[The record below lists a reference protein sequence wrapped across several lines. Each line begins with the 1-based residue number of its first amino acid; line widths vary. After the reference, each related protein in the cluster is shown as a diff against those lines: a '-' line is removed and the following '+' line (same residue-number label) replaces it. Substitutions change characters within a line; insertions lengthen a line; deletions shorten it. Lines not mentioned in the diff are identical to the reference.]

1 MSSSFLLLQVFIDA
15 NVTYVFNEMVTS
27 SEHERTQTVQKVSFK
42 FFTEMVEIVLP
53 NEFALLETAVYQL
66 KALAKM
72 TELMCQRNIFV
83 RSDHGL
89 GLDHRKVIQ
98 SMMEKVNT
106 LSLSLSLRGSTL
118 KKQKKK
124 KRKRS
129 SDEIKKSNL
138 IATPCLKLILLCLQM
153 DHNFWKIFIHVWIP
167 LLHQW
172 QWSHSLKCVGVLV
185 SSLQAFAKVRQL
197 DAYTELFCAV
207 SKNSPTLSISK
218 ESDDMNVSMTLACEN
233 KYQQTAQDAL
243 ARCPA
248 GQVKMLWNILER
260 DLTRR

>member
-1 MSSSFLLLQVFIDA
+1 MLIA
-15 NVTYVFNEMVTS
+15 
-27 SEHERTQTVQKVSFK
+27 QTVQVDS
-42 FFTEMVEIVLP
+42 VARLV
-53 NEFALLETAVYQL
+53 AL
-66 KALAKM
+66 
-72 TELMCQRNIFV
+72 CPP
-83 RSDHGL
+83 
-89 GLDHRKVIQ
+89 
-98 SMMEKVNT
+98 
-106 LSLSLSLRGSTL
+106 GS
-118 KKQKKK
+118 
-124 KRKRS
+124 
-129 SDEIKKSNL
+129 
-138 IATPCLKLILLCLQM
+138 
-153 DHNFWKIFIHVWIP
+153 
-167 LLHQW
+167 
-172 QWSHSLKCVGVLV
+172 VGVLV